1 MKEKMARILETS
13 HRYNSANMA
22 YVQYGFDQD
31 VVYDALVMAPT
42 WKPNKIIKDPSFHV
56 TILAEHSY
64 ISSYLVEREGL
75 KIAWVQTASGASRMI
90 DSLTITAELKVKK
103 LVFAGAVGSLSPKY
117 DIGEL
122 CTPEYSIEG
131 VMANGYL
138 CDRLSDYV
146 PFGKVYPDAAFV
158 GRVTEMAREC
168 GIEVKKA
175 PVFCTDSISL
185 EYMHLD
191 EIRATGAEL
200 IEMETSTVF
209 RMAQLMEVPAV
220 ALMVVSDNSATGAPL
235 IGKSEEQETQY
246 DRGRKEIIPELI
258 YRIASM
264 K

>member
-1 MKEKMARILETS
+1 MKEKMARILETM
-13 HRYNSANMA
+13 HRYDGANMA
-22 YVQYGFDQD
+22 YNQYGIDPGI
-31 VVYDALVMAPT
+31 VYDALVVAPT

-56 TILAEHSY
+56 TVLAEHSY
-64 ISSYLVEREGL
+64 ISSYLVERAGL
-75 KIAWVQTASGASRMI
+75 KIAWIQTASGASRMI
-90 DSLTITAELKVKK
+90 DSLAITAELTYKK
-103 LVFAGAVGSLSPKY
+103 LIFVGAVGSLSPKY

-122 CTPEYSIEG
+122 CTPQYSVEG

-138 CDRLSDYV
+138 CERLSDYV
-146 PFGKVYPDAAFV
+146 PFGKVYPDSAFA

-209 RMAQLMEVPAV
+209 RMAELLEVPAV
-220 ALMVVSDNSATGAPL
+220 ALMVVSDNSATGMPM
-235 IGKSEEQETQY
+235 IGKSEEQEAQY
-246 DRGRKEIIPELI
+246 NRGRKGIIPELI
-258 YRIASM
+258 YRIALM